1 MEATITRKGMRVVPR
16 HGNSLNHFT
25 PYKIYEVIA
34 GSGDEHISPFAA
46 RFCKPVHSER
56 TMNVVD
62 DLGDI
67 RFVTL
72 DFFREF
78 RLESGVLYHE

>member
-1 MEATITRKGMRVVPR
+1 MEAQVTRKGMRVVAR
-16 HGNSLNHFT
+16 RGNSLKGFT
-25 PYKIYEVIA
+25 PYKIYEAIA
-34 GSGDEHISPFAA
+34 GSGDANLSPMAA

-62 DLGDI
+62 DEGQI

-78 RLESGVLYHE
+78 RLDSGVLYHD